1 MDSVQIKK
9 NLKKISIMINQIR
22 LTFFRFTFLL
32 LGIAALSSCKKDDD
46 STDTPTTKLKIGLV
60 SAESGFGDLGYNDLA
75 LAGLNQ
81 AGADLGVI
89 TESYDCNDSNDIKM
103 GINYF
108 VQNNFDLI
116 FCLSYGAKYSVLQA
130 ALANPTKNF
139 ILLDDTII
147 NPPSNVKCFVYQV
160 DQASFLC
167 GFLGAYWA
175 EKKDPANPVCSWVGG
190 IQIPAIEQFK
200 TGYLSGIAYYNSSY
214 NRNVIPDGNYTNSFS
229 DTVAGANVATGLIN
243 AGADVVF
250 PFAGECG
257 LGALT
262 ATKAAGKWAVGVD
275 VDQFISVPDVSTALI
290 TSCLKKINVTI
301 FNETKKFRDNGWNSS
316 GNFTTGLSTD
326 DVGYAPFHDY
336 ETQIADSIKNEMITI
351 KGGLINGSIVTG
363 W

>member
-1 MDSVQIKK
+1 MRYLNRSNSFK
-9 NLKKISIMINQIR
+9 
-22 LTFFRFTFLL
+22 FTFIL
-32 LGIAALSSCKKDDD
+32 LGIVALASCKKDDV
-46 STDTPTTKLKIGLV
+46 PTKLKIGLV
-60 SAESGFGDLGYNDLA
+60 SAEVGFGDKGYNDLA

-81 AGADLGVI
+81 SGADLGVT
-89 TESYDCNDSNDIKM
+89 TESYNCSDTNDIKS

-108 VQNNFDLI
+108 IKNNFDVI

-130 ALANPTKNF
+130 AKANPTKNF
-139 ILLDDTII
+139 ILLDDTIS
-147 NPPSNVKCFVYQV
+147 NPPSNVKCYVYQV
-160 DQASFLC
+160 DEASFLC

-214 NRNVIPDGNYTNSFS
+214 SRNVTANGNYTNSFS
-229 DTVAGANVATGLIN
+229 DTVAGSNITKSLIN

-257 LGALT
+257 RGALS
-262 ATKAAGKWAVGVD
+262 ATKAAGKWAIGVD
-275 VDQFISVPDVSTALI
+275 LDQYISSPNVSNILL

-301 FNETKKFRDNGWNSS
+301 YNETKKFRDNGWKNS

-336 ETQIADSIKNEMITI
+336 ETQIADSIKNKLIII
-351 KGGLINGSIVTG
+351 KGGLINGTIDTG

>member
-1 MDSVQIKK
+1 
-9 NLKKISIMINQIR
+9 MINQIR

>member
-1 MDSVQIKK
+1 MNYQS
-9 NLKKISIMINQIR
+9 R
-22 LTFFRFTFLL
+22 LNIFKFTFILL
-32 LGIAALSSCKKDDD
+32 IVAALASCKKDVV
-46 STDTPTTKLKIGLV
+46 STKLKIGLV
-60 SAESGFGDLGYNDLA
+60 SAEVGFGDNGYNDLA
-75 LAGLNQ
+75 LEGLNQ
-81 AGADLGVI
+81 AGADLGVT
-89 TESYDCNDSNDIKM
+89 TESYNCTDTNDIKS

-108 VQNNFDLI
+108 IQNNFDVI

-130 ALANPTKNF
+130 AKANPTKKF
-139 ILLDDTII
+139 ILLDDTIS

-190 IQIPAIEQFK
+190 VQIPVIEQFK

-214 NRNVIPDGNYTNSFS
+214 SKNVIANGNYTNSFS
-229 DTVAGANVATGLIN
+229 DTVAGSNIATGLIN

-257 LGALT
+257 LGALR
-262 ATKAAGKWAVGVD
+262 ATKAAGKWGIGVD
-275 VDQFISVPDVSTALI
+275 LDQYISAPKVSSILLS
-290 TSCLKKINVTI
+290 SCLKKINITI
-301 FNETKKFRDNGWNSS
+301 YNETKKFRDNGWNSS
-316 GNFTTGLSTD
+316 GNFTTGLATD

-336 ETQIADSIKNEMITI
+336 ETQIADSIKI
-351 KGGLINGSIVTG
+351 KLVSIKAGLINGTIDTG